1 MIFDHDELQLQLLDV
16 LYFDDRAPVA
26 MRTRAR
32 PFCALSLRIN
42 GDASIDLKNETVSLK
57 THDLAFFP
65 ANVGYMRR
73 ARRDNMIVFHF
84 NITNCVTYELEV
96 LHEFEF
102 ETLLPMFEEALSE
115 WQRREPGYRYRAA
128 AILYRVF
135 AAIRE
140 RLGEKPEQISPPISA
155 ALETISGKLSDVS
168 LSVAGLA
175 EAAHMSETW
184 FRKQFRRDMGVSPKK
199 YITDLRLEHAQSLLN
214 AGYDTVAGVA
224 EKVGFRDAKNF
235 ATAFKKRFGYPPS
248 AQSYA
253 P

>member
-1 MIFDHDELQLQLLDV
+1 MIFDHDELQLQLLDI
-16 LYFDDRAPVA
+16 LYFDDRTPVT

-32 PFCALSLRIN
+32 PFCALSLRLD
-42 GDASIDLKNETVSLK
+42 GDSSIDLKNGTVSLK

-65 ANVGYMRR
+65 ANVAYTRR
-73 ARRDNMIVFHF
+73 AIRDRMIVFHF

-102 ETLLPMFEEALSE
+102 ETLLPLFEDALSE
-115 WQRREPGYRYRAA
+115 WKKREPGYRYRAA
-128 AILYRVF
+128 SLLYRIF
-135 AAIRE
+135 AVIRAK
-140 RLGEKPEQISPPISA
+140 LGVKSEQVSPPISA
-155 ALETISGKLSDVS
+155 ALALIAENWSDVS

-175 EAAHMSETW
+175 EAAHMSDTW

-214 AGYDTVAGVA
+214 AGYDSVAGVA